1 MEPYSSAFLHF
12 MNKIVMKIVSVNTVK
27 AKSIKK
33 NSIHI
38 SFEMFVKL
46 LTDVN
51 GLYILW
57 VSAEMAY
64 NFYNNSAGCPMQI
77 DFNLKHCLGSVY
89 GFQWR
94 HFGASIKTCTQTTGV
109 KGSI

>member
-1 MEPYSSAFLHF
+1 MEPYSSEFLHC
-12 MNKIVMKIVSVNTVK
+12 MKEIVMKIVSVNMVK

-33 NSIHI
+33 TSMHG
-38 SFEMFVKL
+38 SLKMFVKL

-64 NFYNNSAGCPMQI
+64 DFYNISAGCPMQI
-77 DFNLKHCLGSVY
+77 DFNLKH
-89 GFQWR
+89 WR
-94 HFGASIKTCTQTTGV
+94 SHWRPQIC
-109 KGSI
+109 